1 MLNTLVGTPL
11 FLSPKL
17 FVAYATNQP
26 GKVKYKKI
34 LLADMI

>member
-17 FVAYATNQP
+17 NVAYNTNQP
-26 GKVKYKKI
+26 GKVK
-34 LLADMI
+34 